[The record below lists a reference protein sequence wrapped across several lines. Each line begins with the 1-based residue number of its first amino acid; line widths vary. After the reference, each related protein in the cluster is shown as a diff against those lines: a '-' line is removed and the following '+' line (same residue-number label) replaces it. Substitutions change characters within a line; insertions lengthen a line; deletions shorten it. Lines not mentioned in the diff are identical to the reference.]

1 MVFKIDFVNGRTVS
15 WSKTENGV
23 EPELHTGYRP
33 RFYIGG
39 SYSELREI
47 RPWLSQ
53 QYGVVATGFESWKPT
68 LSEQRQKVLRV
79 DTVSEEKLK
88 ATVNKVKKKCGRS
101 TFRYYNV
108 DISPQFRFCL
118 QKNISPVPE
127 ESLSRID
134 LRLHRKHLSN
144 NNITE
149 LSINGEK
156 PAGNEEEVLEALI
169 KVFEE
174 ENPDIV
180 LVNRGRLLQV
190 LNTKISE
197 HGLEFSLGRMEKFQK
212 LAGENTV
219 SSYGKRQHSAARYNI
234 PGRILIDRSNSFML
248 EEATLEGLW
257 DLVERSYRPLQELAW
272 GSIGRI
278 LTSIEV
284 RKAYL
289 EEETLTPWK
298 NWDIERPKK
307 ASKLHKADRGGFI
320 FNPEPSIHY
329 DVYEADYAS
338 LFPNIMVKKNISP
351 ETVCCNCCENSRTP
365 ELDYSICERQRGFIP
380 KVLKPLVEDRQRMKD
395 KIDEITDE
403 NHRKYIEGS
412 IDAIKWILVSCF
424 GYMGHSHASY
434 GSIKCH
440 QAIQAFDREIMLET
454 KNRFEENG
462 YTVSHGIIDSIWVQ
476 KNGGKGFEQLC
487 KEITGEIGIKLEP
500 EHRFEW
506 CAFVPRSSSGPRIA
520 TLNRYFGKKKDGKYK
535 TAGIELEQRSTC
547 RFIKDAQMEM
557 IKALDK
563 RMEEQDV
570 LEIVSKH
577 MELIK
582 SGDVATDKLVKK
594 KRCSRKLENYSMENR
609 TVAALK
615 RAEDHGI
622 DMKPGQNLGF
632 VVRDDTAAS
641 MERVRL
647 DFELDGAYDTDFY
660 TEQLIRA
667 AESILSPIG
676 LERDDIRRKLSKN
689 KKTSLKRYKE

>member
-23 EPELHTGYRP
+23 KPELHTGYRP

-47 RPWLSQ
+47 RPWLSKQ
-53 QYGVVATGFESWKPT
+53 QGVVATSFESWKPT
-68 LSEQRQKVLRV
+68 LSKHRQKVLRV

-88 ATVNKVKKKCGRS
+88 ATVNKVKKKYGRS

-197 HGLEFSLGRMEKFQK
+197 HGLEFSLGRMERFQK

-298 NWDIERPKK
+298 NWDIEKPKK
-307 ASKLHKADRGGFI
+307 ASTLHKADRGGFI

-351 ETVCCNCCENSRTP
+351 ETVCCSCCDNSRTP
-365 ELDYSICERQRGFIP
+365 ELDYSICERRRGFIP
-380 KVLKPLVEDRQRMKD
+380 KVLKPLVEDRQRMKE
-395 KIDEITDE
+395 KVDEISDE
-403 NHRKYIEGS
+403 DQKRYMEGS

-476 KNGGKGFEQLC
+476 KNGCKDFEQLC
-487 KEITGEIGIKLEP
+487 EEITEEIGIKLEP

-506 CAFVPRSSSGPRIA
+506 CAFVPRSSPGPRVA
-520 TLNRYFGKKKDGKYK
+520 TLNRYFGKKQDGEYK

-547 RFIKDAQMEM
+547 CFIKNSQMEM

-563 RMEEQDV
+563 RMSEDDV
-570 LEIVSKH
+570 LEVVEKRLE
-577 MELIK
+577 ELESRK
-582 SGDVATDKLVKK
+582 VPTDKLVKK
-594 KRCSRKLENYSMENR
+594 KRCSKKLENYTVRNR
-609 TVAALK
+609 TAAALK
-615 RAEDHGI
+615 RAKEHGI
-622 DMKPGQNLGF
+622 DMKPGQNICF
-632 VVRDDTAAS
+632 VVRDDSADS
-641 MERVRL
+641 IDRVRL
-647 DFELDGAYDTDFY
+647 NFELGVEYDIEFY
-660 TEQLIRA
+660 KKELIRA
-667 AESILSPIG
+667 AESVLSPIG
-676 LERDDIRRKLSKN
+676 LNREDIYRKISRFN
-689 KKTSLKRYKE
+689 EVSLQTYS